1 MRAAVAQISD
11 RAFLITLIVVG
22 LLMLLALPGL
32 DANFSL
38 ALEFIIGLSA
48 LALLR
53 RAGPLLMAV
62 LVILAILGFVV
73 LVGVPELTPHMK
85 NLFLLITGLSIAA
98 LLFNLLSNPV
108 ITGTLVIILCAVL
121 AASPEVQPLLR
132 AVLALIGA
140 GVLLLLIRR
149 ANRSDRD
156 LTILFIIPTLFLLV
170 FVAIFPLIWS
180 LGLSFTKYNVIKNI
194 PPVGVSFANYDKV
207 LHSKRVWGHFTTT
220 AKFVVVAVFCEFV
233 IGFLF
238 ALFLNRKF
246 PGRGLIMTLMLT
258 PMMFPPIVVA
268 LFWRF
273 IYEPRWGLVNYFI
286 VNVLQKEAV
295 PWLTSLQE
303 VVPGFPLAL
312 VSIIIVDIWMWS
324 PFIMLISLAGLS
336 AIPRYLY
343 EAAEIDRASTW
354 FKFRHITFPLVWP
367 LLLIALLFRTM
378 DAFKLFDLVFILTEG
393 GPGKATEVVS
403 MYLYR
408 VAFRHHNTGEGSA
421 LGYIMLVVIIA
432 LSNLYIRYLNKATV
446 K

>member
-1 MRAAVAQISD
+1 MPTTIK
-11 RAFLITLIVVG
+11 FCT
-22 LLMLLALPGL
+22 
-32 DANFSL
+32 
-38 ALEFIIGLSA
+38 
-48 LALLR
+48 
-53 RAGPLLMAV
+53 
-62 LVILAILGFVV
+62 
-73 LVGVPELTPHMK
+73 
-85 NLFLLITGLSIAA
+85 
-98 LLFNLLSNPV
+98 
-108 ITGTLVIILCAVL
+108 
-121 AASPEVQPLLR
+121 AS
-132 AVLALIGA
+132 GC
-140 GVLLLLIRR
+140 G
-149 ANRSDRD
+149 
-156 LTILFIIPTLFLLV
+156 
-170 FVAIFPLIWS
+170 
-180 LGLSFTKYNVIKNI
+180 
-194 PPVGVSFANYDKV
+194 
-207 LHSKRVWGHFTTT
+207 GHFTTT